1 MLDLDREELRVGI
14 RILPLRPKAFLLL
27 AHFAQRPGCL
37 ITKDA
42 LVEVVW
48 PDVVVTDDSLTQCV
62 AQLRTALGDAEQ
74 RVIAARHPQRVASLV
89 LYGPFA
95 RGRRAGYPSEQHRE
109 EAAVMRKRVSS
120 NT

>member
-27 AHFAQRPGCL
+27 AHFAQRPGCM

-48 PDVVVTDDSLTQCV
+48 PDVVVTDDSLTQ
-62 AQLRTALGDAEQ
+62 
-74 RVIAARHPQRVASLV
+74 
-89 LYGPFA
+89 
-95 RGRRAGYPSEQHRE
+95 
-109 EAAVMRKRVSS
+109 
-120 NT
+120 